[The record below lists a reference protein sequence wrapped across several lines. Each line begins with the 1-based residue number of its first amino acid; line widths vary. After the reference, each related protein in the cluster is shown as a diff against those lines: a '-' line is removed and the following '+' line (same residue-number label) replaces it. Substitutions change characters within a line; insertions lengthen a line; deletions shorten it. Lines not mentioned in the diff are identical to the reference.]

1 MELLKGWN
9 IDYALLWQR
18 SWLALLVLLV
28 TFISIK
34 VTGWLLD
41 WFLARLEREEGAPE
55 QGNLRRDLL
64 KSLGVLLKALLFYG
78 GYFVA
83 ALIILEIFR
92 VSLLS
97 PGDLKELGL
106 KILKVIGI
114 VIGARLAVRLGR
126 TVVGQIFARHE
137 LHQGLMQKRRAQT
150 LQVLLQSMVTYVLFF
165 VAFIMILQ
173 VFGVNT
179 SAILASAGILG
190 LAVGFGAQSL
200 VKDVISGFFIL
211 FEDQFAVGDYV
222 ETAGVVGVVE
232 EMGLRSCKIRAW
244 TGQLHIVPNGEISKV
259 TNYNRGHM
267 LAVVVVG
274 IAYEADVDRALEVL
288 RRAGEQAKAELP
300 DIVET
305 PVVQGV
311 VELADS
317 AVNIRVV
324 AATRA
329 GQQWEVERQLR
340 RRFKLALEAAGI
352 EIPYPRRVI
361 YQR

>member
-18 SWLALLVLLV
+18 SWLALLVLLT
-28 TFISIK
+28 TFILIK
-34 VTGWLLD
+34 LSGRLLD
-41 WFLARLEREEGAPE
+41 WFIARLERGEGAPE
-55 QGNLRRDLL
+55 QNYLRRDLL
-64 KSLGVLLKALLFYG
+64 RSLGVLLKALLFYG

-83 ALIILEIFR
+83 ALVILEIYH

-97 PGDLKELGL
+97 PEDLKELGL

-114 VIGARLAVRLGR
+114 IIGARLAVRLGK

-137 LHQGLMQKRRAQT
+137 LHQSFMQKRRAQT

-267 LAVVVVG
+267 LAVVMVG
-274 IAYEADVDRALEVL
+274 IAYEADIDRALEVL
-288 RRAGEQAKAELP
+288 RQAGEQARAELS